1 MISHICFGIYPVQ
14 PILNNPWKLVNRCAE
29 MPTTIGLK
37 LLFRRN
43 SLTAKRL
50 HRDSGLRLDDRD
62 I

>member
-1 MISHICFGIYPVQ
+1 Q

-43 SLTAKRL
+43 SLTAKPL
-50 HRDSGLRLDDRD
+50 HRDSGLRLHDRD